1 MRDIIPKTIQ
11 AGVNFTASATLPAY
25 ANGWDVLLYLRG
37 PSAVDLEATQDGNVF
52 TFAATGAVTS
62 AWKPGEYAY
71 SIRATNG
78 GDVVEL
84 AACRVTV
91 LPDLVAAAEGH
102 DARSEYRK
110 ALEAIEAV
118 LAKRATMDQERYRIN
133 NRELYRTPIG
143 DLLKLRAF
151 YAQKVA
157 EECCTSGG
165 RGRFRDIRV
174 GFRPIR

>member
-1 MRDIIPKTIQ
+1 MRDFIPNTIQ

-25 ANGWDVLLYLRG
+25 ADGWDVLLYLRG
-37 PSAVDLEATQDGNVF
+37 PSAVDMTATQDGNVF
-52 TFAATGAVTS
+52 TFSASAAVTS
-62 AWKPGEYAY
+62 AWQPGEYAY

-84 AACRVTV
+84 ASCRVTV
-91 LPDLVAAAEGH
+91 LPDLVAAGEGH

-118 LAKRATMDQERYRIN
+118 LAKRASLDQERYRIN
-133 NRELYRTPIG
+133 NRELYRTPIA

-157 EECCTSGG
+157 EECCNGA
-165 RGRFRDIRV
+165 RGRFREIRV
-174 GFRPIR
+174 GFGPIGR